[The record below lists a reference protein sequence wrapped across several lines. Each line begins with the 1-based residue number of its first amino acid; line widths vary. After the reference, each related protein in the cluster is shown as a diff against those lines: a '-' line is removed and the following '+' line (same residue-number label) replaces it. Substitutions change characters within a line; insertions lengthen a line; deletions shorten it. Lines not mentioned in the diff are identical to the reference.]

1 MQELEVGHVQSESR
15 FGAASDKGRRSHN
28 EDYCAVR
35 DYSARRRPKYLG
47 FMAIADGMGG
57 HRSGEVAS
65 STAVRLLEQHMNPT
79 VFEGP
84 ADFEERAESVLWN
97 AFSAANSHIHDLG
110 AANPELE
117 GMGTTLTCAAIGFDD
132 AYIAHVG
139 DTRAYHVS
147 PSGITQVTED
157 HSVTGKM
164 VAEGIL
170 TESQARTHARRNV
183 LTRAVGPE
191 ISVEIDIL
199 KIRVERGDVIFMC
212 CDGLHSTVTAGD
224 IYHVLGSEPDL
235 QAACRTLVDMA
246 IERGSDD
253 NVSAVAW
260 RKPSKETPGRARRA
274 GAARSRPASRPVPLW
289 AKALLVL
296 LTLCVGFA
304 AGWGLGALFMG
315 NDRVKR
321 TPPDSRSGP
330 AEGSSPRGNQP
341 SSRGPAEGNGFAEGQ
356 TVVVSVTSG
365 TCSLRGTPDTST
377 QPLAQLANGCRL
389 EVLSAIAK
397 KDPGGMQWYN
407 VRVVDSASVYRGREG
422 YVAARYLKEP

>member
-1 MQELEVGHVQSESR
+1 MQELEAQHVRSESR
-15 FGAASDKGRRSHN
+15 FGVASDKGRRSHN
-28 EDYCAVR
+28 EDYCAVL

-65 STAVRLLEQHMNPT
+65 STAVRLLEQYMSPIA
-79 VFEGP
+79 FEDP
-84 ADFEERAESVLWN
+84 ADFEERAEGVLWN

-110 AANPELE
+110 AANPDQE

-147 PSGITQVTED
+147 SSGITQITED

-191 ISVEIDIL
+191 MSVEVDLL
-199 KIRVERGDVIFMC
+199 KTRVDRGDVIFIC

-224 IYHVLGSEPDL
+224 IFHVIGSEPDL
-235 QAACRTLVDMA
+235 QTACRTLVDLA
-246 IERGSDD
+246 IARGSDD

-260 RKPSKETPGRARRA
+260 RKPLSEARGRTRRA
-274 GAARSRPASRPVPLW
+274 GAARSRSASRPVPLW
-289 AKALLVL
+289 ARALLVL

-304 AGWGLGALFMG
+304 VGWGLGAVFMG
-315 NDRVKR
+315 GDRADR
-321 TPPDSRSGP
+321 TAPVSRGSPTTGSGP
-330 AEGSSPRGNQP
+330 PGTRPASS
-341 SSRGPAEGNGFAEGQ
+341 GPAEGNGFIAGQ
-356 TVVVSVTSG
+356 AVVVSVSRD
-365 TCSLRGTPDTST
+365 TCALRGTPDTST
-377 QPLAQLANGCRL
+377 EPLARLEDGCSL

-397 KDPGGMQWYN
+397 KDATGRQWYN
-407 VRVVDSASVYRGREG
+407 VRVVDSASPARGREG